1 MAKDWSPAS
10 WRGHEARQQ
19 PVYDDP
25 QALAAALRELSA
37 YPPLV
42 PATEAHAL
50 KAALAQ
56 AQSGRAFLLQG
67 GDCAE
72 SFAEFAPENIR
83 LTVGLIGAVAGRLAQ
98 ASGLPVV
105 RVARMAGQFA
115 KPRSRAFE
123 RKGSRRVPIYRG
135 DIVNGAAPDEAARRP
150 DPERMFRA
158 YAQSAATLSH
168 LAADADP
175 EPVWTSHEALL
186 LPYEEAL
193 VRRDG
198 AGWYGSSAPFL
209 WIGDRTRFDGSAHVE
224 LLRGLTNPIG
234 IKCGPSLTPD
244 LALRLLERLNPVRE
258 PGRITLIARMG
269 AGRLDKVLP
278 PLIRAVE
285 AEGHPV
291 LWCCDPMHGNTVR
304 ARGGRK
310 TRPMAR
316 ILDEI
321 AAFFAVC
328 RAEGVRPGGLHVEMT
343 GRDVAEC
350 TGGRAGITERDLA
363 QGYKSQCDPRLNPA
377 QAAEVAEHV
386 AAELA
391 RDREAAAA

>member
-1 MAKDWSPAS
+1 MARDWSPAS

-19 PVYDDP
+19 PAYADAA
-25 QALAAALRELSA
+25 ALAAALKELAA

-42 PATEAHAL
+42 PAAEAHAL
-50 KAALAQ
+50 KAALAEAQ
-56 AQSGRAFLLQG
+56 AGRAFLLQG

-72 SFAEFAPENIR
+72 SFAEFAPENVR
-83 LTVGLIGAVAGRLAQ
+83 LTVALIAAVARRLAE
-98 ASGLPVV
+98 ASGLRVV
-105 RVARMAGQFA
+105 RVARIAGQFA

-123 RKGSRRVPIYRG
+123 RKGGRALPVYRG
-135 DIVNGAAPDEAARRP
+135 DIVNGAASDESARSP

-168 LAADADP
+168 LAAGAGP

-209 WIGDRTRFDGSAHVE
+209 WIGDRTRFEGSAHVE

-234 IKCGPSLTPD
+234 IKCGPSLGPA
-244 LALRLLERLNPVRE
+244 LILRLLDRLNPMRE
-258 PGRITLIARMG
+258 PGRITLISRMG
-269 AGRLDKVLP
+269 SDRLGSALP
-278 PLIRAVE
+278 PLLGAVR

-291 LWCCDPMHGNTVR
+291 LWCCDPMHGNTRR
-304 ARGGRK
+304 ARGGHK
-310 TRPMAR
+310 TRPMAA
-316 ILDEI
+316 ILAEVD
-321 AAFFAVC
+321 AFFAAC
-328 RAEGVRPGGLHVEMT
+328 RAEGVHPGGLHVEMT

-350 TGGRAGITERDLA
+350 TGGIAGVTERDLVL
-363 QGYKSQCDPRLNPA
+363 GYRSQCDPRLNPA
-377 QAAEVAEHV
+377 QAAEVAQRV
-386 AAELA
+386 AGELE
-391 RDREAAAA
+391 RGRGAAAA